1 MEYDTIKKYLGGG
14 RISPMGYQ
22 SGGYIPG
29 VSQAMYH
36 TGLTRDA
43 RKAEEEFKQQ
53 AKELEKEQKMRG
65 LLGKGGSHLGM
76 LIGAA
81 LAPATGGASLALST
95 IAAKGIGS
103 ALGSAAG
110 DLVAGKAYG
119 ADIRASSTGLY
130 GDSWDEL
137 SKNQNKLEG
146 EVFNKAL
153 GRGASTAV
161 SAGLGDIAKM
171 GAGSLLGKAKFDL
184 GLQPDMAGKVIDS
197 TGNLTSIPTVDTSI
211 MDNYFQSQGYQM
223 GDQVKPVKMADFHD
237 FSKEDSKLSHIAAMM
252 KDRPELELRRD
263 YNHRP
268 TTTSE
273 MMKRT
278 SKKLF
283 PDYFAKER
291 YKPKHEA
298 EGITKE
304 EHSDALENLYGGSR
318 ESRYETKLSQMLG
331 EAPNLSLKRGSG
343 MDFDINNIQGVE
355 SPSLIG
361 EEYALERDSR
371 NMYNQMK
378 ELSRN
383 LGVDIAKKEGRMGQV
398 LGGLGLRMPESMDM
412 DTSNVQPIYDY
423 FKPPMRGGRGGYQG
437 GGKVGGY
444 SGGRGLLS
452 IMPFSRRIV

>member
-53 AKELEKEQKMRG
+53 AKELKKEQKMRG
-65 LLGKGGSHLGM
+65 LLGKGGSYLGM
-76 LIGAA
+76 LAGAA
-81 LAPATGGASLALST
+81 LAPATGGLSL

-103 ALGSAAG
+103 AIGSAAG
-110 DLVAGKAYG
+110 DVVAGKAYG

-161 SAGLGDIAKM
+161 SAGLGDIVSM
-171 GAGSLLGKAKFDL
+171 EAGSLLNKAKFDL
-184 GLQPDMAGKVIDS
+184 GLQPDMTGKVIDS
-197 TGNLTSIPTVDTSI
+197 AGNLTSIPTVDTSI

-223 GDQVKPVKMADFHD
+223 GDQVKPIEMAEFHGS
-237 FSKEDSKLSHIAAMM
+237 SKEDDALKSIAAMM

-263 YNHRP
+263 YRP
-268 TTTSE
+268 KTQSTSH
-273 MMKRT
+273 
-278 SKKLF
+278 KLF
-283 PDYFAKER
+283 GKDAYTDL
-291 YKPKHEA
+291 HEVK
-298 EGITKE
+298 GFTRD
-304 EHSDALENLYGGSR
+304 EHSDALKNLYGGSGASTFR
-318 ESRYETKLSQMLG
+318 KASQMKG

-355 SPSLIG
+355 SPSLMG

-398 LGGLGLRMPESMDM
+398 LGGLGLRIPESMDM

-423 FKPPMRGGRGGYQG
+423 FKPPMRGLGGGYQG
-437 GGKVGGY
+437 GGKV
-444 SGGRGLLS
+444 GGRGLLS